1 MLSGGCHGTVEPM
14 TAPGERPRI
23 ASDLGAGSV
32 VRPEKK
38 CSSRYLS
45 AAQSPSIHAHS
56 SSRSGAHAADLS
68 SASSDCAAQRS
79 ASRRGLPPACAL
91 RCDPPPAQ
99 RTRSAQTMRSS
110 ALNARAAAEQVRR
123 LPRETQ
129 RASRSPH
136 PGSRG
141 LSRHTPAARVC
152 KGSRVMAS
160 AHPSVRSLHYGLRLN
175 ATGCRNCAARAG
187 RAKPKYTSA
196 L

>member
-1 MLSGGCHGTVEPM
+1 
-14 TAPGERPRI
+14 
-23 ASDLGAGSV
+23 
-32 VRPEKK
+32 
-38 CSSRYLS
+38 
-45 AAQSPSIHAHS
+45 
-56 SSRSGAHAADLS
+56 LS
-68 SASSDCAAQRS
+68 SASSNCAVQRSTARPVGASRPPVRCAVIHRQRS
-79 ASRRGLPPACAL
+79 APDRHKQCGA
-91 RCDPPPAQ
+91 
-99 RTRSAQTMRSS
+99 RSS

-175 ATGCRNCAARAG
+175 ATGCRNCAARAR